1 MSDPVFPAIFVS
13 HGAPTIVVEDTPAA
27 TFLRELGPRLG
38 WVQAI
43 LTISAHWTTIRPTVS
58 LAAQPKTIHDFGGF
72 PRALYEMTY
81 PALGAPELAA
91 RVAELLRSAKIEC
104 NEAPDRGY
112 DHGAWTPLRL
122 MYPAANIPI
131 AQLSCQPAASPES
144 HFRIGQALREL
155 RKEGVLILASGTAVH
170 NLSTI
175 GHYAEPPGWAVKFE
189 QWLCDQVLS
198 NSAQSLLQY
207 HTLIPESAMSHPT
220 PEHFLPLF
228 VAMGAASNDDGR
240 FRGDCLHRS
249 WSFGSISMAAYSFAD
264 L

>member
-1 MSDPVFPAIFVS
+1 MTNIRLFVLLLLS
-13 HGAPTIVVEDTPAA
+13 ALILMEHP
-27 TFLRELGPRLG
+27 LRAQQQS
-38 WVQAI
+38 VQAVQ
-43 LTISAHWTTIRPTVS
+43 PTGLDEVVN
-58 LAAQPKTIHDFGGF
+58 LDVRAGTAAD
-72 PRALYEMTY
+72 
-81 PALGAPELAA
+81 
-91 RVAELLRSAKIEC
+91 
-104 NEAPDRGY
+104 
-112 DHGAWTPLRL
+112 
-122 MYPAANIPI
+122 IPI

-144 HFRIGQALREL
+144 HFRIGQALRQL
-155 RKEGVLILASGTAVH
+155 RKEGVLILGSGTAVH

-207 HTLIPESAMSHPT
+207 HTLIPEAAMSHPT

-228 VAMGAASNDDGR
+228 VAIGAGSNDDGR